1 MKYGL
6 NLAEDGRILS
16 VTEEEYA
23 SAENAIV
30 DTFPDGNVYE
40 YRYEDGNYIYDPLPA
55 EEIAELT
62 TDVVS

>member
-6 NLAEDGRILS
+6 NLDEDGRILS

-23 SAENAIV
+23 SAENVIV

-40 YRYEDGNYIYDPLPA
+40 YRYIDGNYIYDPLP
-55 EEIAELT
+55 
-62 TDVVS
+62 